1 MVCDTCLGN
10 NPYVRMTKLPF
21 GQKTCKIS
29 LLPFQPYRWKAGTQ
43 GRYKETII
51 AMVVAKERSI
61 CQACLNDIK
70 TGLPVGVR
78 DAILGQQQSSSQQLQ
93 PMYGSVNLQYHYLNQ
108 IREQK
113 GISDEPNGAQL
124 IAESTHNPQGQQLLM
139 QFAEKKKA
147 SENKHG
153 GTAFRNLP
161 KLCTFWLNGQCQRA
175 KQKTCPYRPCCGVF
189 LFPELLGTPEYRSIA
204 EALSKRLEDEGADKV
219 QRTMDKD
226 TKQALRTVINAG
238 NKNRDEN
245 IRQRVQGTDDLT
257 KKYLNQLGL
266 GHEQQ
271 SAQSVQAMPQAMQ
284 EAHSFD
290 MQPPANNTNTTL
302 WLGNIPQGIETQE
315 IAGVLSYYGAVPSS
329 IRLVNQPAAMMAFV
343 QYADA
348 QTAAEMIRR
357 MQAPGQAVV
366 IRGVVAKVS
375 WAKSKA
381 TPTPSSSTAPHQQQQ
396 HQYYQA
402 QAQQQ
407 AGAGIASYPYMPP
420 PPGMER
426 APMSRYAL
434 PGLAPP
440 LARPPPPPAGPPP
453 QQDIEQ
459 QTTTGKRRHHEEGE
473 NADSNS
479 RKKVHSE
486 GSALLDYASSDE

>member
-51 AMVVAKERSI
+51 AMVVAKERGI

-78 DAILGQQQSSSQQLQ
+78 DAILGQQQSSSSSQQQLQ

-108 IREQK
+108 INEQK
-113 GISDEPNGAQL
+113 ASSNEPNSSQL
-124 IAESTHNPQGQQLLM
+124 IAEATFNPQGQQLLA

-147 SENKHG
+147 SESKHG
-153 GTAFRNLP
+153 GIAFRNLP
-161 KLCTFWLNGQCQRA
+161 KLCTFWLNGVCTRS
-175 KQKTCPYRPCCGVF
+175 KLKTCPFRPCCGTY
-189 LFPELLGTPEYRSIA
+189 LFPELLGTPEYRGIA
-204 EALSKRLEDEGADKV
+204 DALTKRLEEEGADKV
-219 QRTMDKD
+219 QRSMDKE
-226 TKQALRTVINAG
+226 TKQAFRTVINAG

-266 GHEQQ
+266 GQVGVGQEQVSIPLPFAQSLIPQQ
-271 SAQSVQAMPQAMQ
+271 SEAQQQ
-284 EAHSFD
+284 
-290 MQPPANNTNTTL
+290 ANNNTL
-302 WLGNIPQGIETQE
+302 WLGNIPQGLETHE
-315 IAGVLSYYGAVPSS
+315 LSVILSYYGAVPVSL
-329 IRLVNQPAAMMAFV
+329 RLVNQPAAMMAFV
-343 QYADA
+343 QYTDP
-348 QTAAEMIRR
+348 QTAAEMLRR
-357 MQAPGQAVV
+357 MQAPGQAPV

-381 TPTPSSSTAPHQQQQ
+381 AASAFPSQLLPGAPQSQE
-396 HQYYQA
+396 
-402 QAQQQ
+402 QQ
-407 AGAGIASYPYMPP
+407 AGGAYPYLLP

-426 APMSRYAL
+426 AHMSKYAI

-440 LARPPPPPAGPPP
+440 LAMRPPPPAGPPP
-453 QQDIEQ
+453 SSPQAQDQQQ
-459 QTTTGKRRHHEEGE
+459 AGKRKRAEDEDKTE
-473 NADSNS
+473 KVVTS
-479 RKKVHSE
+479 RNKGGV
-486 GSALLDYASSDE
+486 LLHYASSDNE